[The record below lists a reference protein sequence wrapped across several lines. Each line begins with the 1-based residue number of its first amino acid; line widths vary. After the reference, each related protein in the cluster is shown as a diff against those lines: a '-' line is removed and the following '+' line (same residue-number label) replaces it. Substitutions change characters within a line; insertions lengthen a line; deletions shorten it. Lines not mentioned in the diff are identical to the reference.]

1 MLLHKL
7 WRTMRLY
14 RAQFLSM
21 IIMTALGVGVFVGFN
36 MEWVSIEDSTSAFF
50 EQTGYA
56 DYRIVSEA
64 GFSEEE
70 LARIRAIDGVDAAAR
85 FLSVNAGVSEREGD
99 TLALTVTTD
108 EAVSGML
115 LCEGE
120 PYDPQSADGLW
131 LSSQYAGKNDLHI
144 GDSLTLTYQS
154 LVLKTTVRGL
164 IKAGEYMVCVRDE
177 SQLMPDFSTYGFA
190 YISPKLYET
199 MLSYYPQIN
208 VRSSMEKKAFI
219 DAADAALDRT
229 VLVLTK
235 DESAAYAG
243 AKSETEEGKT
253 MGSVLPP
260 IFLLIAVLTM
270 VTTMH
275 RLALKEKTQIGTL
288 KALGFRDRRIL
299 RHYTAYAFL
308 TGLIGSA
315 LGIALGCGIAW
326 AIMNP
331 NGMMGTYFDLLE
343 WKLSFPWFCGVIV
356 AAVLAL
362 MTLTGY
368 LSVRRILKETP
379 AEALRPDAPKKFR
392 PLLIERTRLF
402 HRLPFGTRWNL
413 RDVMRHKARTAMS
426 LIGTASCALI
436 ITAALGMS
444 DTMDAFLD
452 TYYEDAAGYASRI
465 YLSDEL
471 TQPEREALAQEHN
484 ADWSASISV
493 QLEEKAVSLEIY
505 SLEHG
510 LIRFPEDEGTGYVT
524 PGGEGAY
531 LCRRLSE
538 EFGLQEGDSFTVSP
552 YGSDEHYTL
561 RVAGVVRSLT
571 ESIVLSKDYA
581 DALGIPYAASFLYT
595 AEKPAEIASGS
606 AIRSVQSK
614 QQILDSFDSFMEIMD
629 LMIFVLILGAML
641 LDVVVLYN
649 LGVMSYT
656 ERYREMATLKVVGF
670 RNRRIGR
677 LLTEQ
682 NLWISILGVVIG
694 LPLGVLVMDYMLK
707 ALASEY
713 ELAMVIRPLSFAVS
727 VALTLGMSL
736 LVSLM
741 VARKN
746 RKIDMVE
753 ALKGAE

>member
-36 MEWVSIEDSTSAFF
+36 MEWVSIEDSTSTFF

-131 LSSQYAGKNDLHI
+131 LSSQYAGKNDLHV

-253 MGSVLPP
+253 MGSVLPVL
-260 IFLLIAVLTM
+260 FLLIAVLTM

-275 RLALKEKTQIGTL
+275 RLTAKEKVQIGTL

-299 RHYTAYAFL
+299 RHYTSYAL
-308 TGLIGSA
+308 TIGIIGSVLGLLSVAFNISLPETIDKTVSDIAAVATPLALIVLGASVTFDSIKGCSRNLIICIIARLVVVPALCLGTAALIG
-315 LGIALGCGIAW
+315 IR
-326 AIMNP
+326 
-331 NGMMGTYFDLLE
+331 
-343 WKLSFPWFCGVIV
+343 GVDFV
-356 AAVLAL
+356 
-362 MTLTGY
+362 
-368 LSVRRILKETP
+368 
-379 AEALRPDAPKKFR
+379 
-392 PLLIERTRLF
+392 
-402 HRLPFGTRWNL
+402 
-413 RDVMRHKARTAMS
+413 S
-426 LIGTASCALI
+426 LIGLFASPC
-436 ITAALGMS
+436 
-444 DTMDAFLD
+444 
-452 TYYEDAAGYASRI
+452 
-465 YLSDEL
+465 
-471 TQPEREALAQEHN
+471 
-484 ADWSASISV
+484 
-493 QLEEKAVSLEIY
+493 AVS
-505 SLEHG
+505 
-510 LIRFPEDEGTGYVT
+510 
-524 PGGEGAY
+524 
-531 LCRRLSE
+531 
-538 EFGLQEGDSFTVSP
+538 SFTMAQQMD
-552 YGSDEHYTL
+552 SDFKL
-561 RVAGVVRSLT
+561 AGAAVVFTS
-571 ESIVLSKDYA
+571 VLA
-581 DALGIPYAASFLYT
+581 CFT
-595 AEKPAEIASGS
+595 M
-606 AIRSVQSK
+606 
-614 QQILDSFDSFMEIMD
+614 F
-629 LMIFVLILGAML
+629 
-641 LDVVVLYN
+641 
-649 LGVMSYT
+649 
-656 ERYREMATLKVVGF
+656 
-670 RNRRIGR
+670 
-677 LLTEQ
+677 
-682 NLWISILGVVIG
+682 LWIFFFRQAG
-694 LPLGVLVMDYMLK
+694 
-707 ALASEY
+707 
-713 ELAMVIRPLSFAVS
+713 FF
-727 VALTLGMSL
+727 
-736 LVSLM
+736 
-741 VARKN
+741 
-746 RKIDMVE
+746 
-753 ALKGAE
+753 